1 MSSILPWAVSACE
14 RAGHCSGSRL
24 LCREGVQSTSDLS
37 HCLLSYFWW
46 SFCSADSPFLQQWLH
61 HDWLT
66 CVISTSSSKSGY
78 YSEQWLPDFNPCP
91 APQQP
96 FFLSPC
102 KELPW
107 WMWTLSDARVI
118 WWGFLLAF
126 TLCCYIFK
134 NPEERMCSL
143 IKKKNR
149 KLCKK
154 IKWVPCFSSKWCQ
167 KGVWGYFSRVMTLAA
182 ITEKAVWVTGY
193 YLRLWTM

>member
-1 MSSILPWAVSACE
+1 MKEQVTAQGADSC
-14 RAGHCSGSRL
+14 AGKVCKAPA
-24 LCREGVQSTSDLS
+24 DLS

-91 APQQP
+91 APQQQRVP

-143 IKKKNR
+143 IKKKKIESYVK
-149 KLCKK
+149 KLNGYPVSHLSGVKK
-154 IKWVPCFSSKWCQ
+154 VFEVISQGSW
-167 KGVWGYFSRVMTLAA
+167 L
-182 ITEKAVWVTGY
+182 
-193 YLRLWTM
+193 